1 MIIDVIKPVF
11 LINLDNPKEITY
23 NVNEIGNWKS
33 IIVETYNYGFPN
45 INENEILYKYTEN
58 RGYIMKIEN
67 DQFDSLNEKQ
77 LESLERGLSDLK
89 NNRVMTSNKFWKEL
103 LSKKEQQELLDK
115 AYKNYLQHYADEYN
129 EEQKK
134 LQNPLY
140 WMEMEYTNIR
150 PYPKEEFIN
159 KCKTD
164 QEFSEKWGLKIEER
178 ELIQGERLQL
188 LWKVCREENIPP
200 DSKELEDF
208 WLRYNEIMSKYNIPT
223 QLITIT
229 YQTKTITIY
238 E

>member
-1 MIIDVIKPVF
+1 MED
-11 LINLDNPKEITY
+11 
-23 NVNEIGNWKS
+23 
-33 IIVETYNYGFPN
+33 
-45 INENEILYKYTEN
+45 
-58 RGYIMKIEN
+58 
-67 DQFDSLNEKQ
+67 FDSLNEKQ
-77 LESLERGLSDLK
+77 LESLESGLSDLK
-89 NNRVMTSNKFWKEL
+89 NHRVMTSDEFWKEL

-229 YQTKTITIY
+229 YQTKTKTIY